1 MKTTTDESKAE
12 TIVTIQAT
20 GKRWKSFRAAGV
32 ILIIGAIVMT
42 MDHADAISANILILG
57 IMSYLYGRIGGWWHH
72 G

>member
-1 MKTTTDESKAE
+1 MKTTTQETAE

-32 ILIIGAIVMT
+32 ILIIGAFMMSAHSPLFEPFI
-42 MDHADAISANILILG
+42 AIGL
-57 IMSYLYGRIGGWWHH
+57 MSYVYGRIGGWWHH